1 MPRPSDELLIAFLD
15 GELDDAQ
22 ADEVA
27 AWLARDPSLRARL
40 SNLCEATILLRE
52 AFEPAPEAI
61 QPARPAGSDSVVLR
75 FRRPVGRVRSARWWI
90 GLAMAA
96 SAACFMLGVSLNRP
110 KTDIC
115 DGSLKTATALPSDV
129 IRPDLKPWGLNFVG
143 GCRLIADGKPAVQF
157 SYTTRNKELG
167 PVTLFV
173 TSTAEPDAEPTFDRR
188 GPVNLLYWRRHGHGY
203 YIIAGA
209 NDGWMWNLRKDIA
222 YQLKAI

>member
-1 MPRPSDELLIAFLD
+1 MQRPGDAQLVAFLD
-15 GELDDAQ
+15 GELDDIE
-22 ADEVA
+22 ADAVA
-27 AWLARDPSLRARL
+27 AWLARDPGLRARL
-40 SNLCEATILLRE
+40 SHLCEATILLRA
-52 AFEPAPEAI
+52 AFEPAPEEI
-61 QPARPAGSDSVVLR
+61 LPTRRSGSDSAVLR
-75 FRRPVGRVRSARWWI
+75 FRRPFGRVRSARRWI
-90 GLAMAA
+90 GLTMAA

-110 KTDIC
+110 ETGIC
-115 DGSLKTATALPSDV
+115 DGSPETAMALPSDV
-129 IRPDLKPWGLNFVG
+129 IRPDLKPWGLTFVG

-167 PVTLFV
+167 SVTLFV
-173 TSTAEPDAEPTFDRR
+173 TSTAEPDAEPIFGRR